1 MGFAL
6 PRQDLQDGQK
16 CTTMVHLSVLC
27 RVLCE
32 WVVNTRANATNV
44 CLVPK
49 NLSSLSL
56 KGYRSI
62 SLITCSYKI
71 IG

>member
-1 MGFAL
+1 MNG
-6 PRQDLQDGQK
+6 
-16 CTTMVHLSVLC
+16 
-27 RVLCE
+27 
-32 WVVNTRANATNV
+32 VVNTRANATNV